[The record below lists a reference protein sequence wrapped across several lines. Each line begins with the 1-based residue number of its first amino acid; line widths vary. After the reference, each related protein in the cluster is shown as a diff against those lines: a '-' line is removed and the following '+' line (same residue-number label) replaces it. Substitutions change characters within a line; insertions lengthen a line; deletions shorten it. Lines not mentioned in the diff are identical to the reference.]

1 MAGELATLLA
11 TELHI
16 TKLKAGEA
24 LCVVGEAADSM
35 PPGMKTAIALW
46 KSNTAG
52 WKIPYKWRF

>member
-35 PPGMKTAIALW
+35 LPGMKN
-46 KSNTAG
+46 SNYSLEIKHG
-52 WKIPYKWRF
+52 WLETPL